1 MTKKIYKNSERMKVN
16 KKTIIILVII
26 LIISASLNLNKT
38 FDSIWILDFMKNPLN
53 IIAIVSL
60 LEPLLIVEPNKKEIY
75 QTFKSQH
82 KILTDYIIG
91 SINNLILRYVSV
103 DTNILI
109 Q

>member
-75 QTFKSQH
+75 QTFKNQY
-82 KILTDYIIG
+82 KILEEENK
-91 SINNLILRYVSV
+91 INAQIERDATL
-103 DTNILI
+103 
-109 Q
+109 